1 MIVPDIYR
9 GADGAVAVIHRKD
22 IADAEDPDAK
32 RKELEDEYVQKFSNP
47 YKAAALG
54 YIDAVIKPDETRPR
68 IIEAL
73 AMLENKRQET
83 PSKKHGNI
91 PL

>member
-1 MIVPDIYR
+1 MEANQY
-9 GADGAVAVIHRKD
+9 
-22 IADAEDPDAK
+22 
-32 RKELEDEYVQKFSNP
+32 LEKFSSP

-73 AMLENKRQET
+73 AALENKKDAN
-83 PSKKHGNI
+83 PPKKHGNI